1 MRRWA
6 KQLRA
11 DERGNATIEL
21 VVGIPVFFLF
31 VLLAVAGA
39 RLAMTHQ
46 ATQAAAADAARS
58 ASIAR
63 SPAEARS
70 AAQSALSSSL
80 NNASVRCSRSS
91 LSLDTSGFSRPVGT
105 AASVTAQVT
114 CTIDWR
120 GIELPG
126 LPRTVVASMSSPLDT
141 YRARR

>member
-1 MRRWA
+1 MRRWT

-11 DERGNATIEL
+11 DERGNAIIEL

-31 VLLAVAGA
+31 VLLAIAGA
-39 RLAMTHQ
+39 RLAMAHQ
-46 ATQAAAADAARS
+46 ASQAAAADAARS

-63 SPAEARS
+63 NPTEARS
-70 AAQSALSSSL
+70 AAQSAISSSL
-80 NNASVRCSRSS
+80 NSACSRSS
-91 LSLDTSGFSRPVGT
+91 LSLDTSGFNRPVGN

-126 LPRTVVASMSSPLDT
+126 LPRTVDASVSSPLDT